1 MLRLPVLRT
10 KDGRATPFSWEST
23 MPTDKPAK
31 RDDPL
36 LLSNQ
41 ACFALYS
48 ANLAMAR
55 VYRPLLE
62 ELGLTYPQ
70 YVMMLLLWEE
80 DGQAMKA
87 LGERLGLDSGT
98 LTPLLKRLEGQGL
111 VTRARD
117 PDDERLVRIRLTPQ
131 GAALRSRAECL
142 PTRIAEAAGNSAG
155 ELGALRDRLLALRD
169 DLNRAADRG

>member
-1 MLRLPVLRT
+1 M
-10 KDGRATPFSWEST
+10 
-23 MPTDKPAK
+23 PAK
-31 RDDPL
+31 KDDPL

-41 ACFALYS
+41 VCFALYS

-62 ELGLTYPQ
+62 SMGLTYPQ
-70 YVMMLLLWEE
+70 YLMMLLLWEE

-117 PDDERLVRIRLTPQ
+117 PQDERLVRIRLTPE
-131 GAALRSRAECL
+131 GAALREKAECL
-142 PTRIAEAAGNSAG
+142 PARIMEAANGSVEELG
-155 ELGALRDRLLALRD
+155 ELRETLLALRD
-169 DLNRAADRG
+169 DLNKAADRG

>member
-1 MLRLPVLRT
+1 
-10 KDGRATPFSWEST
+10 
-23 MPTDKPAK
+23 MPADKS
-31 RDDPL
+31 DPL

-41 ACFALYS
+41 VCFALYS

-80 DGQAMKA
+80 DDQAMKV

-117 PDDERLVRIRLTPQ
+117 PQDERLMRIRLTPA
-131 GAALRSRAECL
+131 GAALRARAECL
-142 PTRIAEAAGNSAG
+142 PTRISEAANRSAEA
-155 ELGALRDRLLALRD
+155 LGALRDSLIALRD
-169 DLNRAADRG
+169 DLNEAADRD

>member
-1 MLRLPVLRT
+1 MT
-10 KDGRATPFSWEST
+10 AG
-23 MPTDKPAK
+23 

-62 ELGLTYPQ
+62 EIGLTYPQ

-80 DGQAMKA
+80 DGQSMKV

-117 PDDERLVRIRLTPQ
+117 PQDERLVRIRLTPQ
-131 GAALRSRAECL
+131 GAQLRGRAECL
-142 PTRIAEAAGNSAG
+142 PSHIAAAAGSSAE
-155 ELGALRDRLLALRD
+155 ELGRLRDALLRLRD
-169 DLNRAADRG
+169 DLNLAADRK

>member
-1 MLRLPVLRT
+1 
-10 KDGRATPFSWEST
+10 
-23 MPTDKPAK
+23 MPASN
-31 RDDPL
+31 DDPL

-41 ACFALYS
+41 VCFALYS

-80 DGQAMKA
+80 DGQAMKV

-117 PDDERLVRIRLTPQ
+117 PEDERLVRVRLTPA
-131 GAALRSRAECL
+131 GAALRARAECL
-142 PTRIAEAAGNSAG
+142 PTRISGAANRTAEA
-155 ELGALRDRLLALRD
+155 LGALRDSLVTLRD
-169 DLNRAADRG
+169 DLNKAADRD

>member
-1 MLRLPVLRT
+1 
-10 KDGRATPFSWEST
+10 
-23 MPTDKPAK
+23 MPTNKN
-31 RDDPL
+31 DPL

-48 ANLAMAR
+48 ANLAMTR
-55 VYRPLLE
+55 VYRPLLD

-70 YVMMLLLWEE
+70 YLMMLLLWEE

-117 PDDERLVRIRLTPQ
+117 PQDERLVRIRLTPQ
-131 GAALRSRAECL
+131 GAGLRAKAECL
-142 PTRIAEAAGNSAG
+142 PHRIAAAAGSSAQD
-155 ELGALRDRLLALRD
+155 LDALRDMLLRLRN
-169 DLNRAADRG
+169 DLNAAADQS

>member
-1 MLRLPVLRT
+1 MT
-10 KDGRATPFSWEST
+10 AD
-23 MPTDKPAK
+23 

-48 ANLAMAR
+48 ANLAMTR

-62 ELGLTYPQ
+62 SLGLTYPQ
-70 YVMMLLLWEE
+70 YLMMLLLWEE
-80 DGQAMKA
+80 DGQSMKA

-98 LTPLLKRLEGQGL
+98 LTPLLKRMEGQGL

-117 PDDERLVRIRLTPQ
+117 PQDERLVRIRLTSE
-131 GAALRSRAECL
+131 GAALRGKAECL
-142 PTRIAEAAGNSAG
+142 PTHIAAAAGCSVE
-155 ELGALRDRLLALRD
+155 ELASLREALLKLRD
-169 DLNRAADRG
+169 DLNRAADQN